1 MSDMRKEEQNKKQR
15 NPIAKIILAI
25 LVIII
30 LLLLHRCS
38 VNYYEK
44 KVVEE
49 ANKIIKEFEENV
61 DAITEIED
69 AMRQEAVDTAVEEG
83 MMHVNYSAKAVFNG
97 KVSETFNLKNIENNH
112 DSIMFEIFDEDGK
125 SLYKSKM
132 IKPGYEMN
140 AIELKRALPEGR
152 HECTIRIQYATSGSV
167 ASEFPIILEVK

>member
-1 MSDMRKEEQNKKQR
+1 MSEMRKEEKNKKQR

-44 KVVEE
+44 KVIEE
-49 ANKIIKEFEENV
+49 ANEIITEFEENV

-69 AMRQEAVDTAVEEG
+69 AMRQEAIDTAVEEG

-97 KVSETFNLKNIENNH
+97 KVSEKFNLKNIENNH
-112 DSIMFEIFDEDGK
+112 DSITFEIFDEDGD

-140 AIELKRALPEGR
+140 AIELERALPKGR
-152 HECTIRIQYATSGSV
+152 HECTIRIQYATTGSV